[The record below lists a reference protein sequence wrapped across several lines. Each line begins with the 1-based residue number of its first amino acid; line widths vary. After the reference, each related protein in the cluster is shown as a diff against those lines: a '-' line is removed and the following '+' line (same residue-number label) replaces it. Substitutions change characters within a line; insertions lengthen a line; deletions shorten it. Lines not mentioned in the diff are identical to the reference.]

1 MDPLPAPRH
10 PVLHY
15 LAVVRAAR
23 DFGLHPDEL
32 DPLALHYPAV
42 AGSVEGLAD
51 AVAAALLADR

>member
-1 MDPLPAPRH
+1 
-10 PVLHY
+10 VLHY